1 LFTLTNNKN
10 KFILDIIGKNMNTIN
25 NQKQKGFTLIEL
37 VIVIVILGILAAT
50 AAPKFLNLQ
59 ADAKEATLQ
68 AVKASV
74 ETAMSVVY
82 AKSLINGTETA
93 ATSTVNTP
101 TVVNTVYGYPK
112 AAAADFANLL
122 ELAPADFLYV
132 DIAGTPNKVL
142 IYPTG
147 MTAPT
152 AAGASCTVEYTEATS
167 ATAKATVVVNT
178 GC

>member
-1 LFTLTNNKN
+1 
-10 KFILDIIGKNMNTIN
+10 MNTLNI
-25 NQKQKGFTLIEL
+25 QKQKGFTLIEL

-59 ADAKEATLQ
+59 ADAKESTLQ

-82 AKSLINGTETA
+82 AKSLINGTETS
-93 ATSTVNTP
+93 ATATVTIDSASTT
-101 TVVNTVYGYPK
+101 VNTVYGYPK
-112 AAAADFANLL
+112 AANVDLAKLLDLASADFS
-122 ELAPADFLYV
+122 YV

>member
-1 LFTLTNNKN
+1 MKTLN
-10 KFILDIIGKNMNTIN
+10 I
-25 NQKQKGFTLIEL
+25 QKQKGFTLIEL

-82 AKSLINGTETA
+82 AKSLIKGIETA
-93 ATSTVNTP
+93 ATGSVNTP
-101 TVVNTVYGYPK
+101 TAVTTIYGYPEAT
-112 AAAADFANLL
+112 AANFTNLL
-122 ELAPADFLYV
+122 ELNNSEFTTIDTV
-132 DIAGTPNKVL
+132 GTDTVM

-152 AAGASCTVEYTEATS
+152 ATGDACTVEYTQATS
-167 ATAKATVVVNT
+167 SAKATVKVNT